1 LPIVIRSLSSDW
13 RQFPVAVTTSI
24 CGLTPEAYGSSHT
37 PTNQEESMFPRRTVI
52 CALVCALLTCA
63 VSVAPAAASQ
73 PDPQAVYY
81 ASYDK
86 HDAADAFTPSRF
98 KAAAQAR
105 YYASY
110 GQPQPLT
117 PAHQPAPADDG
128 TPWLEIAVIVAA
140 ALAVAATGATVAV
153 RMRRRVPRVAA

>member
-1 LPIVIRSLSSDW
+1 
-13 RQFPVAVTTSI
+13 
-24 CGLTPEAYGSSHT
+24 
-37 PTNQEESMFPRRTVI
+37 MFSRRTVI

-63 VSVAPAAASQ
+63 VSVAPAGASQ
-73 PDPQAVYY
+73 PDPQALYY
-81 ASYDK
+81 ASYNK
-86 HDAADAFTPSRF
+86 HDAADALTPTRF
-98 KAAAQAR
+98 AAAAQAR

-128 TPWLEIAVIVAA
+128 TPWLEIALIVAGGLAVASTGA
-140 ALAVAATGATVAV
+140 ALAF